1 MPMDIKRLLSKK
13 GWTGEETG
21 RALILNLI
29 NEYRQ
34 SMEGSRDPKP
44 LFPREKITEML
55 HGFRTSRT
63 DIEAYNRYINL
74 QNWIM
79 QYQAVAN
86 ANLQRFNSCFNE
98 FVSIHNAA
106 ESAENE
112 YRYIERLPRIITA
125 KQYEELKARRIEET
139 LDPEGDGTDA
149 IGDSVFSL
157 IIRAVEYY
165 ALELEEKPKAANPL
179 KAVKKLYQKKPVKDK
194 AVILAYNKAMS
205 EGYYQLPDGTRSD
218 EVDRET
224 WEARLLHYSPDMQRL
239 QAEAKEG
246 YTGQPGSLSFERMT
260 KEARAAHM
268 GEPKPEEGRS
278 ATAWHTYEEAPEG
291 FNKWEFIAACA
302 NGDMDFGDVYPC
314 LFSESPEGGEATPE
328 EYTEQAI
335 AFKKEFPELVEAI
348 LKLFDE
354 KGYRTDT
361 IGFEEAPISAIP
373 VEHWEEAVTAWRT
386 LYNVDFPGFRAWVE
400 SDSNIFEGDKRALL
414 NGIAVLRPSDVYRNP
429 NDKRYYSAAIDE
441 NGDFKEPEGQA
452 LFSHMFGLDAYTP
465 ANPESGDNIDKVER
479 NRATLEESLRFV
491 VGYDVALELIAE
503 EIGIPDFTIFKAYGA
518 RCLERV
524 KALNN
529 LFDLLYTHIEEID
542 YRDKERKAAKLQALR
557 DVFYP
562 IDVDALTVSEER
574 RKKAA
579 QMLDGLEAFGEGKTG
594 TSPGWNF
601 IALLTGLEGGAEE

>member
-29 NEYRQ
+29 NEYKQ

-55 HGFRTSRT
+55 HGFRASRA
-63 DIEAYNRYINL
+63 DIEAYNRFINL

-179 KAVKKLYQKKPVKDK
+179 KAVKKLYQKRPIKDM
-194 AVILAYNKAMS
+194 AIIRAYNEAMS
-205 EGYYQLPDGTRSD
+205 IGYYQLPDGTRSD
-218 EVDRET
+218 EVSKEE
-224 WEARLLHYSPDMQRL
+224 WEKRLLHFSPDMQRL
-239 QAEAKEG
+239 IAEGQEG
-246 YTGQPGSLSFERMT
+246 LTGLPGSLSYERLT

-268 GEPKPEEGRS
+268 GEKPPQEGKS
-278 ATAWHTYEEAPEG
+278 AATWHTYEEAPEG

-335 AFKKEFPELVEAI
+335 AFKKEFPELVEAAFKA
-348 LKLFDE
+348 LDAMGYTYGEEGAE
-354 KGYRTDT
+354 K
-361 IGFEEAPISAIP
+361 PLSSIP
-373 VEHWEEAVTAWRT
+373 VSEWETTVFSWRE
-386 LYNVDFPGFRAWVE
+386 LYNADFPGFRKEIE
-400 SDSNIFEGDKRALL
+400 SDYSVFDGDKRALL
-414 NGIAVLRPSDVYRNP
+414 NGIAVLRPSDFLLKPINGRTC
-429 NDKRYYSAAIDE
+429 AAIDE
-441 NGDFKEPEGQA
+441 NGYFKEPEGEA
-452 LFSHMFGLDAYTP
+452 LYSNLFGLNAYLP
-465 ANPESGDNIDKVER
+465 DNPESGDNIDKVER

-491 VGYDVALELIAE
+491 VGYDVALELIAK
-503 EIGIPDFTIFKAYGA
+503 EIGIPDFTIFKADGE
-518 RCLERV
+518 RCLTRT
-524 KALNN
+524 KALNG

-574 RKKAA
+574 KKKAA
-579 QMLDGLEAFGEGKTG
+579 QMLEGLEAFGEGKTG